1 MIRYN
6 NVLYCIVLYCTVLVS
21 ERQSKGIKL
30 KAIGA
35 SQLFLRRVLIS
46 MFWCCVLCVSDVVC
60 AVHQKLIESALSF
73 SLAKFVLYRSDDK
86 KSSQEVSKRKPEWK
100 WNETHLLLSRRGRS
114 ILQNCSLN
122 PGC

>member
-46 MFWCCVLCVSDVVC
+46 IFWCCVLCVSDVVC
-60 AVHQKLIESALSF
+60 AVHQKLIESALRF
-73 SLAKFVLYRSDDK
+73 SLAKFLLFIEATTRSQAK
-86 KSSQEVSKRKPEWK
+86 KCPSE
-100 WNETHLLLSRRGRS
+100 N
-114 ILQNCSLN
+114 LN
-122 PGC
+122 GNGMKHTYY